1 MFCYIPC
8 VADYPEKPETA
19 RTVNYTNRLIAG
31 DFDGKTKQE
40 IADILD
46 IDRRTLYDWNKR
58 VDWAYIT
65 TEKRKL
71 YAQDILDIDQ
81 AMLREGKKG
90 DTAAAE
96 LAYKRFDGWVPTTA
110 QITIGSSDDDLKAEA
125 ARIKAELGGGQ
136 TERREVGSDLPGAGA
151 APAV

>member
-1 MFCYIPC
+1 MSDAPEVPESTRKAHYI
-8 VADYPEKPETA
+8 
-19 RTVNYTNRLIAG
+19 NRFIAG
-31 DFDGKTKQE
+31 DFDGKSKQE
-40 IADILD
+40 ISEILD
-46 IDRRTLYDWNKR
+46 VDRKTLWNWNRTLDWSF
-58 VDWAYIT
+58 IT
-65 TEKRKL
+65 REKRKF
-71 YAQDILDIDQ
+71 YAQDILEIDQ